1 MATGV
6 DLEIEAP
13 ELTEFL
19 DTWAFDFLTRRFYA
33 H

>member
-13 ELTEFL
+13 ELTEFYL
-19 DTWAFDFLTRRFYA
+19 AEGQRLG
-33 H
+33 HMGI